1 MVETIRRGTIVAA
14 ARSPGIALVCLH
26 VRQPYDV
33 AVHVTLAYAE
43 SYSSDIARSLY
54 RLRSCEHVEIR
65 LIIIALASV
74 R

>member
-1 MVETIRRGTIVAA
+1 MVETLRRGTLVAA

-43 SYSSDIARSLY
+43 SHSSDIAQSPYDLHSY
-54 RLRSCEHVEIR
+54 EHIEVRLM
-65 LIIIALASV
+65 IIALTSV
-74 R
+74 S